1 MNLIWT
7 QIIYLSLQIDS
18 NSMILNIHILRW
30 LLPKSCFL
38 QGLLQVGAVS
48 VDEVVKGFPVE
59 VVEEVVD
66 FLNKHLQGRNVI
78 FRTQQL
84 LFPLDLGKRP
94 HLFNTFELA
103 GVHWNGQRNEHLGNL
118 ISRNKRGMRSVSV
131 V

>member
-1 MNLIWT
+1 M
-7 QIIYLSLQIDS
+7 SLQIDS
-18 NSMILNIHILRW
+18 NSILNIQIIRILRW

-59 VVEEVVD
+59 VVEEAVD

-94 HLFNTFELA
+94 HLFDAVELA

>member
-1 MNLIWT
+1 M
-7 QIIYLSLQIDS
+7 SLQIDS
-18 NSMILNIHILRW
+18 NSILNIQIIRILRW

-59 VVEEVVD
+59 VVEEAVD
-66 FLNKHLQGRNVI
+66 LLNEHLQGRNVI

-94 HLFNTFELA
+94 HLFDAVELA